1 LTKKIIWAKR
11 HTCENYLLQ
20 YSSAKAFLFYY
31 ESANRGDQKES
42 HMKEVVIV
50 SGVRT
55 AIGTFG
61 ASLKDVSAIK
71 LGAIAIREVLK
82 KVHLKPIVQKE
93 LLEVSPDAFKGA
105 GMTELEKSNY
115 KWDESMQGVQ
125 VDEVIM
131 GNVIQAG
138 QGQNPGRQA
147 MIYAGVPKE
156 TNAFT
161 INKVCASGLKAIALG
176 AQSILAGEAE
186 VVVAGGMENM
196 SQVPYAFPLG
206 RWGARMFNQEMV
218 DLMVFDGLFEIF
230 YGYHMGLTAEN
241 IAEKFGISRKEQDE
255 LGLLSHQRA
264 RAAIKNGN
272 FKEEIV
278 PVVIPQKKGDPILFD
293 TDERPMDTS
302 LEKMGKLAT
311 AFKAGGTVTAG
322 NASGINDAAAAVLLM
337 TKEKAKALNLEPMG
351 TIRSYAAGGVD
362 PAYMGLGPIP
372 AVRKALKKAGVTLND
387 IGLIELN
394 EAFASQAIACIRELQ
409 FDMEKTN
416 VNGSG
421 ISLGH
426 PIGCSGARLIV
437 TLLHEM
443 KRRKVNLGLA
453 SLCIGGG
460 QGMAMIIEKS

>member
-1 LTKKIIWAKR
+1 MR
-11 HTCENYLLQ
+11 
-20 YSSAKAFLFYY
+20 
-31 ESANRGDQKES
+31 
-42 HMKEVVIV
+42 EVVIV
-50 SGVRT
+50 SGART
-55 AIGTFG
+55 AIGSFG
-61 ASLKDVSAIK
+61 ASLKDVSVIR
-71 LGAIAIREVLK
+71 LGSTAIREIFK
-82 KVHLKPIVQKE
+82 KVCLKPVTKKE
-93 LLEVSPDAFKGA
+93 NLEVAPDAFKWA
-105 GMTELEKSNY
+105 EMTELEKTY
-115 KWDESMQGVQ
+115 YQWDQGVEEVQ
-125 VDEVIM
+125 VDEVNM
-131 GNVIQAG
+131 GNVLQAG
-138 QGQNPGRQA
+138 QGQNPARQA
-147 MIYAGVPKE
+147 TIYAGIPKE

-176 AQSILAGEAE
+176 AQSIQLGEAD

-196 SQVPYAFPLG
+196 SQVPYAFPQG

-218 DLMVFDGLFEIF
+218 DLMVFDGLYEIF
-230 YGYHMGLTAEN
+230 YGYHMGFTAEN

-264 RAAIKNGN
+264 RAAIKNGI

-278 PVVIPQKKGDPILFD
+278 PVTIPQKKGEPLIFD

-302 LEKMGKLAT
+302 LEKMAKLPT
-311 AFKAGGTVTAG
+311 AFKPGGTVTAG
-322 NASGINDAAAAVLLM
+322 NASGINDAASAVLLM
-337 TKEKAKALNLEPMG
+337 SKEKAKELNLEPLG
-351 TIRSYAAGGVD
+351 TIRSYATGGVD

-372 AVRKALKKAGVTLND
+372 AVRKALKRAKVSLGD

-426 PIGCSGARLIV
+426 PIGCTGARLIV

-443 KRRKVNLGLA
+443 KRRRVNLGLA
-453 SLCIGGG
+453 TLCIGGG
-460 QGMAMIIEKS
+460 QGMAMVIEKS